1 MAFLRDVVAPRL
13 LDYSMTR
20 PWLSAYRAHLLAQAR
35 GAVLE
40 IGFGS
45 GVNLPHYPREA
56 TSLTVLEP
64 DPAMLAL
71 ARKRIAGFDGS
82 MRVVEGVGE
91 AIPEPDRSFDTVVST
106 LTLCSVAD
114 PRRVLAEIR
123 RVLRP
128 GGQFLFLEHG
138 LADEPGI
145 ARWQRRLSPL
155 FARLPCGC
163 TLDRDVSAL
172 VEGAGFACVSIA
184 EGYAP
189 AMPRVSGLLSEG
201 TARG

>member
-20 PWLSAYRAHLLAQAR
+20 PWLTAYRARVLAQAR

-45 GVNLPHYPREA
+45 GVNLPHYPRE
-56 TSLTVLEP
+56 TSSLTVLEP

-71 ARKRIAGFDGS
+71 ARDRLAGFHAPT
-82 MRVVEGVGE
+82 RVVHGVGE
-91 AIPEPDRSFDTVVST
+91 AIPEPDQSFDTVVST

-114 PRRVLAEIR
+114 PQRVLSEVR

-128 GGQFLFLEHG
+128 GGNFLFLEHG
-138 LADEPGI
+138 LADEPGV

-163 TLDRDVSAL
+163 TLDRDVSDL
-172 VEGAGFACVSIA
+172 VEGAGFARVSIA

-201 TARG
+201 SARG